1 LSSSSSHLAAAEVL
15 AWHMPLSWQ
24 GLATAR
30 QCSWMPLL
38 LRLRLL
44 LRRLRL
50 LLLLE
55 LRQRPLI

>member
-1 LSSSSSHLAAAEVL
+1 ML
-15 AWHMPLSWQ
+15 AWQMPLSGQ

-38 LRLRLL
+38 LL
-44 LRRLRL
+44 RLRL

-55 LRQRPLI
+55 RRQRPLI